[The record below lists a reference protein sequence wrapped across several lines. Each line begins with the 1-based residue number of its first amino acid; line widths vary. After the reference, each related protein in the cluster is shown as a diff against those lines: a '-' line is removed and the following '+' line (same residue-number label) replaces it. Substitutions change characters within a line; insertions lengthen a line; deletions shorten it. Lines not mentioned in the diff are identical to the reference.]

1 MTTTIGSAMHTAEDI
16 LNMKGREIICVPPHT
31 TIHAALEKMVA
42 CKIGALLVGSYEDI
56 RGIWT
61 ERDFMRNSLEK
72 DFDAKKTRIG
82 DVMNPRFFRIPH
94 DYDKSQLL
102 DTFHHNKLRYMV
114 VEKHGKNVGLIAI
127 SDVIMACLA
136 EKTEDYQRLFHSMK
150 CGAFICEPDG
160 TLIDANPALLSMLGY
175 ADKDR
180 FRDRNFAACMTCKPG
195 DEQVLDV
202 LTGNGDRIT
211 DHAVDFIASDGAIV
225 PGLISSH
232 TLRDVHGVIKGF
244 EGIVVDESRRKTME
258 RELQKAHEVLNNVIQ
273 SSHNV
278 IIAADLKG
286 TIIIWNKA
294 AEETLGYSCDEA
306 IGRLHI
312 QKIYPEGIARKIM
325 ALMRGPEYG
334 GTGRL
339 RSFPMV
345 FVKKDGGTVQV
356 KLSASII
363 YNEQYQEIASVGIF
377 VDFEEQ
383 LDMARRL
390 KHTQNLLLQSEK
402 LAAMGRLTSLI
413 AHEVN
418 NPLYGIINTLELL
431 KTEIS
436 EENKKRKILDMAL
449 SETERLS
456 EMLRKMLSFARPD
469 PEERQLTDINR
480 LVDEIITLHRKQ
492 FIEKNIRIKTR
503 FEKGIAPVPASKNQL
518 RQVFLNMIT
527 NARDAMPEGGIL
539 ELGTARK
546 GEHLEITIKDN
557 GVGISCDNLGRIFDT
572 FFTTKDDVKG
582 VGHGLSI
589 CYTFI
594 KEHGGDIQVESEV
607 NKGTVFTIVLPLSH
621 KKEKDHAQQNS

>member
-1 MTTTIGSAMHTAEDI
+1 MHTAEDI
-16 LNMKGREIICVPPHT
+16 LNMKGREIICVPPET
-31 TIHAALEKMVA
+31 TIQEALEKMVT
-42 CKIGALLVGSYEDI
+42 CKIGALLVGTYDDI
-56 RGIWT
+56 LGIWT

-72 DFDAKKTRIG
+72 KFNAKTARIG
-82 DVMNPRFFRIPH
+82 DMMNPHFFRIPH
-94 DYDKSQLL
+94 DHDKNRLL
-102 DTFHHNKLRYMV
+102 DAFHHNKLRYMV

-136 EKTEDYQRLFHSMK
+136 EKTEDYHRLFQSMR
-150 CGAFICEPDG
+150 CGAFICEPNG
-160 TLIDANPALLSMLGY
+160 TLIDANPALLDMLGY
-175 ADKDR
+175 TDKDH
-180 FRDRNFAACMTCKPG
+180 FMARNFAACLKCKPG
-195 DEQVLDV
+195 EELVLDV
-202 LTGNGDRIT
+202 LAGISGRVT
-211 DHAVDFIASDGAIV
+211 DHAIDFIANDGSIV
-225 PGLISSH
+225 PGLITSH
-232 TLRDVHGVIKGF
+232 TLRDVHGGIKGF
-244 EGIVVDESRRKTME
+244 EGIVVDESRKKTME
-258 RELQKAHEVLNNVIQ
+258 QELRKAHDVLNNVIQ
-273 SSHNV
+273 SSPNV
-278 IIAADLKG
+278 IIAADRKG

-294 AEETLGYSCDEA
+294 AEETLGYTSDEV
-306 IGRLHI
+306 IGKLHI
-312 QKIYPEGIARKIM
+312 QKIYPEGIAKKIM
-325 ALMRGPEYG
+325 ALMRGTEYG
-334 GTGRL
+334 GKGRL

-345 FVKKDGGTVQV
+345 FVKKDGETVQV

-363 YNEQYQEIASVGIF
+363 YNDQYQEIASVGIF

-431 KTEIS
+431 KTEIT
-436 EENKKRKILDMAL
+436 EDNKKRKILDMAL
-449 SETERLS
+449 NETERLS

-469 PEERQLTDINR
+469 PDDRQLTDINR
-480 LVDEIITLHRKQ
+480 LLDEIITLHRKQ

-503 FEKGIAPVPASKNQL
+503 FEKSLSPVPASKNQL

-539 ELGTARK
+539 EIGTMKK
-546 GEHLEITIKDN
+546 GETIEIRIKDT
-557 GVGISCDNLGRIFDT
+557 GVGICAENMDKIFDN

-594 KEHGGDIQVESEV
+594 KEHGGDINVESEV
-607 NKGTVFTIVLPLSH
+607 NKGTVFTIVLPVAS
-621 KKEKDHAQQNS
+621 KKGD

>member
-1 MTTTIGSAMHTAEDI
+1 MHTAEDI
-16 LNMKGREIICVPPHT
+16 LNMKGREIICVPPET
-31 TIHAALEKMVA
+31 TIQEALEKMVA
-42 CKIGALLVGSYEDI
+42 YKIGALLVGTYDHI
-56 RGIWT
+56 LGIWT

-72 DFDAKKTRIG
+72 DFNAKTARIG
-82 DVMNPRFFRIPH
+82 DMMNPHFFRIPH
-94 DYDKSQLL
+94 DHDKNRLL
-102 DTFHHNKLRYMV
+102 DAFHHNKLRYMV

-136 EKTEDYQRLFHSMK
+136 EKTEDYHRLFQSMR
-150 CGAFICEPDG
+150 CGAFICEPNG
-160 TLIDANPALLSMLGY
+160 TLIDANPALLDMLGY
-175 ADKDR
+175 ADKDH
-180 FRDRNFAACMTCKPG
+180 FMARNFAACLKCKPG
-195 DEQVLDV
+195 EALVLDV
-202 LTGNGDRIT
+202 LAGISGRVT
-211 DHAVDFIASDGAIV
+211 DHAIDFIANDGSIV
-225 PGLISSH
+225 PGLITSH
-232 TLRDVHGVIKGF
+232 TLRDVHGGIKGF
-244 EGIVVDESRRKTME
+244 EGIVVDESRKKTME
-258 RELQKAHEVLNNVIQ
+258 QELRKAHDVLNNVIQ
-273 SSHNV
+273 SSPNV
-278 IIAADLKG
+278 IIAADRKG

-294 AEETLGYSCDEA
+294 AEETLGYTSDEV
-306 IGRLHI
+306 IGKLHI
-312 QKIYPEGIARKIM
+312 QKIYPEGIAKKIM
-325 ALMRGPEYG
+325 ALMRGTEYG
-334 GTGRL
+334 GKGRL

-345 FVKKDGGTVQV
+345 FVKKDGETVQV

-363 YNEQYQEIASVGIF
+363 YNDQYQEIASVGIF

-431 KTEIS
+431 KTEIT
-436 EENKKRKILDMAL
+436 EDNKKRKILDMAL
-449 SETERLS
+449 NETERLS

-469 PEERQLTDINR
+469 PDDRQLTDINR
-480 LVDEIITLHRKQ
+480 LLDEIITLHRKQ

-503 FEKGIAPVPASKNQL
+503 FEKGLSPVPASKNQL

-539 ELGTARK
+539 EIGTMKK
-546 GEHLEITIKDN
+546 GEIIEIRIKDT
-557 GVGISCDNLGRIFDT
+557 GVGICAENMDKIFDN

-594 KEHGGDIQVESEV
+594 KEHGGDINVESEV
-607 NKGTVFTIVLPLSH
+607 NKGTVFTIVLPVTS
-621 KKEKDHAQQNS
+621 KKGD